1 MNCPVC
7 DNEMKTVS
15 IKNIEIDYCD
25 TCQGLWC
32 DKDELERLAM
42 LGRASLESSPIAKSL
57 IKDMQDIRT
66 QKKSV
71 LLCPS
76 CEAGLEKLN
85 YSYESDIILETCKI
99 CNGIWVDD
107 GELSEIID
115 YMYSSK

>member
-25 TCQGLWC
+25 TCQGIWC

-42 LGRASLESSPIAKSL
+42 IEKSFLESSPIEKCL
-57 IKDMQDIRT
+57 MKDMQNIRIP
-66 QKKSV
+66 KKST

-76 CEAGLEKLN
+76 CQAGLEKFN
-85 YSYESDIILETCKI
+85 YSYESDIILETCRI
-99 CNGIWVDD
+99 CSGVWVDD
-107 GELSEIID
+107 GELCQIID
-115 YMYSSK
+115 FIYSSK